1 MTKWTEE
8 QKKAIETR
16 NSNLL
21 VAAAAGSGKTAVL
34 VERIIRIITDPKNPV
49 DIDKLL
55 VVTFTN
61 AAASEMRERIGNA
74 ISERLDMNPDS
85 KVLRRQLTLLG
96 KSSIMTI
103 HAFCLGV
110 IRRNFYMIGLD
121 PDFRIA
127 DSTETVLLKQDT
139 ILNLFEKKFEEGNDD
154 FLSLVES
161 FGGVKDDRK
170 LQDIVLS
177 LYDFV
182 MSGPFPKKWLKKAS
196 DAFNMH
202 QNTENSEDF
211 DFSKKEWGKIIIES
225 MRIELQG
232 ILKALYGSLE
242 ESESTEGLEN
252 YAVTFKEDIQNLKEL
267 IESLD
272 GSFDDIYKKVNS
284 IEFGKLKSAKRG
296 TPKEITD
303 KVKLPRDMF
312 KDKIKKLK
320 EDIFFED
327 PKKASRDMED
337 MHARV
342 SSLCSLVMEFDYMYS
357 SVKRDRGILDFNDLE
372 HMSLDILTVEDEKGN
387 ITPSKAA
394 EEYKN
399 YYYEVLVDEYQDSN
413 AVQEVII
420 NMVSRRNE
428 KNPNVFMVGDVKQ
441 SIYRF
446 RQAEPEL
453 FMEKYDSYS
462 GEEGAKN
469 RKILLYKNFRSRRE
483 IIDAVNS
490 VFKSIMSKNIG
501 EINYD
506 KDEALNP
513 GAEYPLCEIEGCKA
527 GGPVEIDIIEKSK
540 KEAAD
545 DEYEDINSIQ
555 LEARF
560 VGKKIKDI
568 VSKYGETFMVYDRD
582 KKEYR
587 NVQYNDIV
595 ILLRAT
601 LNWSSVFMEELT
613 KMDIP
618 VFTDAGGGYFDTLE
632 VETIMSLLQIIDN
645 PMQDIPLLAVLRSP
659 IFGFT
664 PENLIDI
671 RSADNNVSFYE
682 ALKIFYE
689 NTSSDD
695 NGDYNLDIRG
705 RIKSFMDDLS
715 RWREK
720 SIHLPVDELIWY
732 LYYDT
737 GYYGYA
743 AAMPGGVQRQA
754 NLRILF
760 ERAKQYEKTSLKGL
774 FNFINFVDK
783 LRKSSTD
790 MESAKIIGENEDVVR
805 IMSIHKSKGLEFPVV
820 FLSGCGKKFNTQDTK
835 GSILFHKKLGIGPD
849 FVDNEKRIYYPTII
863 KQAIKSKINLE
874 NLSEE
879 MRVLYVAFTRAK
891 EKLIITGS
899 VNDVSSSNDRWE
911 KVSAMKDKNG
921 KIPEYEVL
929 KSQNYLDWIC
939 PAAECNKDKFK
950 INFVGFRD
958 IAENANKSE
967 ENKDYGF
974 EVNEEDAD
982 IFKTEIDRRL
992 SYEYP
997 YILASK
1003 LPAKV
1008 SVTELKRVFN
1018 ELREDEYTK
1027 NIYKKMNA
1035 KKPEFL
1041 KETRGLSGAEKGTI
1055 MHSVM
1060 QHIILKDDMSINYIN
1075 EEISMMVEKEILTK
1089 EQADSVNRQKIAEFF
1104 ESSIGK
1110 RMLYARNKLKREQG
1124 FYIYIGSSEI
1134 YPELSK
1140 NYDDEK
1146 IILQG
1151 IIDCYFE
1158 EDDGIVLIDYKTDR
1172 IGRDEDEIRKK
1183 YEIQLKYY
1191 KRAIERITDKKV
1203 KESYIYLFSTG
1214 DTLKV

>member
-1 MTKWTEE
+1 MMTKWTEE
-8 QKKAIETR
+8 QKKAIDTR
-16 NSNLL
+16 NCNLL

-74 ISERLDMNPDS
+74 ISERLDKNPDS

-103 HAFCLGV
+103 HAFCLEV

-139 ILNLFEKKFEEGNDD
+139 ILKLFEKKFEEGNDD
-154 FLSLVES
+154 FLSLAES

-196 DAFNMH
+196 DAFNMP
-202 QNTENSEDF
+202 QNTENPEDS

-232 ILKALYGSLE
+232 ILSALCGSLE

-252 YAVTFKEDIQNLKEL
+252 YAVTFKEDIENLKEL

-342 SSLCSLVMEFDYMYS
+342 SSLCSLVMEFDDMYS

-372 HMSLDILTVEDEKGN
+372 HMSLDILAVEDEKGN

-394 EEYKN
+394 EEYRN
-399 YYYEVLVDEYQDSN
+399 YYCEVLVDEYQDSN
-413 AVQEVII
+413 EVQEVII

-483 IIDAVNS
+483 IIDAVNA

-513 GAEYPLCEIEGCKA
+513 GIEYPLCSSEGCKT
-527 GGPVEIDIIEKSK
+527 GGPVEVDIIEKSRE
-540 KEAAD
+540 EAPEG
-545 DEYEDINSIQ
+545 EYEDINSIQ

-560 VGKKIKDI
+560 VGKKIKDL
-568 VSKYGETFMVYDRD
+568 VSKKGETFMVYDND

-587 NVQYNDIV
+587 NVQYKDIV

-618 VFTDAGGGYFDTLE
+618 VFTDTGGGYFDTLE
-632 VETIMSLLQIIDN
+632 VETVMSLLQIIDN

-659 IFGFT
+659 VFGFT
-664 PENLIDI
+664 PEELIDI
-671 RSADNNVSFYE
+671 RTADNNVSFYE
-682 ALKIFYE
+682 ALKIFHDKNSSNSSYSDLE
-689 NTSSDD
+689 NKIE
-695 NGDYNLDIRG
+695 N
-705 RIKSFMDDLS
+705 FMDNLNK
-715 RWREK
+715 WREK

-849 FVDNEKRIYYPTII
+849 FVDNEKRIYYPTLI
-863 KQAIKSKINLE
+863 KQAIKSKIRLE

-911 KVSAMKDKNG
+911 KVSVMKDEKG

-939 PAAECNKDKFK
+939 PVSENQKDKFK
-950 INFVGFRD
+950 INFVGFKD
-958 IAENANKSE
+958 IAESTDKINKKE
-967 ENKDYGF
+967 DYGF
-974 EVNEEDAD
+974 KVREEGVSL
-982 IFKTEIDRRL
+982 FKDEIDKRL
-992 SYEYP
+992 NYEYP
-997 YILASK
+997 YILSSK

-1027 NIYKKMNA
+1027 NIYKKMNV

-1041 KETRGLSGAEKGTI
+1041 NDTKGLSGAEKGI
-1055 MHSVM
+1055 VMHSVM
-1060 QHIILKDDMSINYIN
+1060 QHIALKDDMDIGYIN
-1075 EEISMMVEKEILTK
+1075 EEISIMVEKEILTK
-1089 EQADSVNRQKIAEFF
+1089 EQADSVNRHKIAEFF
-1104 ESSIGK
+1104 KSCIGK
-1110 RMLYARNKLKREQG
+1110 RMLDARNKLKREQG

-1140 NYDDEK
+1140 EYDDEK

-1172 IGRDEDEIRKK
+1172 VKDNEDEIRKK

-1203 KESYIYLFSTG
+1203 KESYIYLFSSG
-1214 DTLKV
+1214 DTLKI

>member
-8 QKKAIETR
+8 QKKAIDTR
-16 NSNLL
+16 NCNLL

-103 HAFCLGV
+103 HAFCLEV
-110 IRRNFYMIGLD
+110 IRRNFYMIELD

-196 DAFNMH
+196 DAFNMP
-202 QNTENSEDF
+202 QNTENSEDS

-232 ILKALYGSLE
+232 ILSALCVSLE

-252 YAVTFKEDIQNLKEL
+252 YAVTFKEDIENLKEL

-337 MHARV
+337 MHARI
-342 SSLCSLVMEFDYMYS
+342 SCLCSLVMEFDDMYS

-372 HMSLDILTVEDEKGN
+372 HMSLDILAVEDEKGN

-413 AVQEVII
+413 EVQEVII

-462 GEEGAKN
+462 GEEEAKN

-483 IIDAVNS
+483 IIDAVNA

-527 GGPVEIDIIEKSK
+527 GGPVEINIIEKSK
-540 KEAAD
+540 KETAD

-560 VGKKIKDI
+560 VGKKIKDL
-568 VSKYGETFMVYDRD
+568 VSKKGETFMVYDND

-587 NVQYNDIV
+587 NVQYKDIV

-618 VFTDAGGGYFDTLE
+618 VFTDTGGGYFDTLE
-632 VETIMSLLQIIDN
+632 VETVMSLLQIIDN

-659 IFGFT
+659 VFGFT
-664 PENLIDI
+664 SEELIDI
-671 RSADNNVSFYE
+671 RTIDNNVSFYE
-682 ALKIFYE
+682 ALKIFHDKNNSNSSYSDLE
-689 NTSSDD
+689 NKIE
-695 NGDYNLDIRG
+695 N
-705 RIKSFMDDLS
+705 FMDSLNK
-715 RWREK
+715 WREK

-849 FVDNEKRIYYPTII
+849 FVDNEKRIYYPTLI

-899 VNDVSSSNDRWE
+899 VNDISSSNDRWE
-911 KVSAMKDKNG
+911 KVSAMKEEKG

-939 PAAECNKDKFK
+939 PVSENQKDKFK
-950 INFVGFRD
+950 INFVGFKD
-958 IAENANKSE
+958 IAESTDKINKKE
-967 ENKDYGF
+967 DYGF
-974 EVNEEDAD
+974 KVREEGVSL
-982 IFKTEIDRRL
+982 FKDEIDKRL
-992 SYEYP
+992 NYEYP
-997 YILASK
+997 YILSSK

-1027 NIYKKMNA
+1027 NIYKKMNV

-1041 KETRGLSGAEKGTI
+1041 NDTKGLSGAEKGI
-1055 MHSVM
+1055 VMHSVM
-1060 QHIILKDDMSINYIN
+1060 QHIALKDDMDIGYIN
-1075 EEISMMVEKEILTK
+1075 EEISIMVEKEILTK
-1089 EQADSVNRQKIAEFF
+1089 EQADSVNRHKIAEFF
-1104 ESSIGK
+1104 KSCIGE
-1110 RMLYARNKLKREQG
+1110 RMLDARNKLKREQG

-1140 NYDDEK
+1140 KYDDEK

-1172 IGRDEDEIRKK
+1172 VKDNEDEIRKK

-1203 KESYIYLFSTG
+1203 KESYIYLFSSG
-1214 DTLKV
+1214 DTLKI